1 MISANT
7 EDSWL
12 LVPGSGLQLKV
23 HDLKAFEQSIQVVT
37 SRWPTSGDVMTAKTQ
52 SVTLAAVIKEGSK
65 VFVVYIFKVIIFS
78 GLSDRHQLWDDQH
91 LVATRL

>member
-1 MISANT
+1 MMSANT

-23 HDLKAFEQSIQVVT
+23 HDLKASEQSIHVVT

-65 VFVVYIFKVIIFS
+65 VFVFSIFKVIIFS
-78 GLSDRHQLWDDQH
+78 
-91 LVATRL
+91 